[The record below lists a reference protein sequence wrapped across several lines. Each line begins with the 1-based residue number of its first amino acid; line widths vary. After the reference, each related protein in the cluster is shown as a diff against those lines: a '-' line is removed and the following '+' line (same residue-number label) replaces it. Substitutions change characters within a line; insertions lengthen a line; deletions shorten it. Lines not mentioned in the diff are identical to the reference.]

1 MPVEKI
7 EILTTSG
14 TSILGVSDQSLT
26 LKDKQSLVGGYI
38 EPVKIFYKGKERIM
52 WVNEEGL
59 LQHLPHNLKA
69 STLADQVIVGN
80 VFIER

>member
-14 TSILGVSDQSLT
+14 TSILGESDQPLT
-26 LKDKQSLVGGYI
+26 LEDKQFLVGGYI
-38 EPVKIFYKGKERIM
+38 EPVKLFYKGKERIM

-59 LQHLPHNLKA
+59 LKNLPHNLKA
-69 STLADQVIVGN
+69 STLTDQVIVGN
-80 VFIER
+80 VFIEL